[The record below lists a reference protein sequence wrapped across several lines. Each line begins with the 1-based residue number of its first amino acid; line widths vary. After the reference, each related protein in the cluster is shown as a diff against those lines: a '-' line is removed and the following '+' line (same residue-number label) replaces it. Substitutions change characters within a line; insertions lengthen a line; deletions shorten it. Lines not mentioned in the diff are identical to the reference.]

1 MDPKEKFR
9 EILREGA
16 LRFSAEELP
25 LSIERPANPE
35 HGDYAS
41 NIALQL
47 SKRLRRNPRQIAEEI
62 AKASAPALAATGL
75 FEPLTVAGA
84 GFLNI
89 RVKAEAKLEGSRQVL
104 DQGKDDGRVK
114 TEKEESIQIE
124 FVSAN
129 PTGPLHVG
137 HGRGAAYGDSLA
149 KLLEFA
155 GARVTREFYVNDAG
169 RQMDILA
176 LSVWL
181 RYLQMRNVDV
191 PFPEEGYRGDYVRD
205 IAARLANENLAG
217 KADFSGV
224 LPDADAEIDRL
235 IDLAKR
241 TLGDGWKRVHRFA
254 LEAMLADQ
262 REDLAAFRVS
272 FDQWSSEQALHD
284 NGLID
289 KALRLLQA
297 RGHLFEQGGALW
309 FRSSAFGDEKDRVVR
324 RENGQ
329 YTYFASDIAYH
340 LDKFE
345 RGFDRVI
352 DVWGADH
359 HGYVPRVKGALEAFG
374 LDPGRLEIA
383 LVQFAVLYRNGE
395 KLAMGKRSGEFVTL
409 RELREEVGNDAARFF
424 YVLRKSD
431 QHLDFDLDLAKSE
444 SSDNPV
450 YYVQYA
456 HARVCSVFA
465 QIEGWDFPKNLSLEP
480 LKSDRELLLA
490 QRLAEL
496 PELILAAARE
506 RAPHSLAFY
515 LRELAAEFHSYYNAE
530 RILVDDEPLGSA
542 RLALSA
548 AVRQALA
555 NGLSLLG
562 VSATDTRTP
571 SVISSRR
578 ARSRIPPRPTS
589 RRRGSR
595 SSASSRA
602 SSRPICPT
610 REPGTG
616 YAWGRTPGWRISTAC
631 ARCWRRTESTPAS

>member
-16 LRFSAEELP
+16 LRFSAEELT

-89 RVKAEAKLEGSRQVL
+89 RVKPEAKLEVIRQVL
-104 DQGKDDGRVK
+104 EQGKDYGRAK
-114 TEKEESIQIE
+114 MEKEESIQIE

-181 RYLQMRNVDV
+181 RYLQMRNMDV

-205 IAARLANENLAG
+205 IAARLADENLAR
-217 KADFSGV
+217 KADFSGA

-490 QRLAEL
+490 QRLAEF

-530 RILVDDEPLGSA
+530 RILVDDETLRSA

-548 AVRQALA
+548 AVRQTLA

-562 VSATDTRTP
+562 VSAP
-571 SVISSRR
+571 
-578 ARSRIPPRPTS
+578 
-589 RRRGSR
+589 
-595 SSASSRA
+595 
-602 SSRPICPT
+602 
-610 REPGTG
+610 EKM
-616 YAWGRTPGWRISTAC
+616 
-631 ARCWRRTESTPAS
+631 